1 MKTLFKSM
9 LLLALIFSFCLS
21 ACAEISASDMV
32 YEPGKTYTL
41 TEETINLT
49 GLKVYAPGY
58 ALSEIG
64 LTSIESTELVEIGVY
79 EDFAS
84 SHPLTLRYASD
95 DLSTLMFEI
104 GNREGIMCL
113 REGRLIACFPN
124 FAKGVEDTYGAFAKI
139 AKNPYLLSSQ
149 SGMTFSNDGRYALFI
164 DSYKVLTQMRYEYQ
178 LIILDVEAGQYY
190 LAYTWPIR
198 ITVSQGAECVLG
210 ACFDETDEHIYIK
223 AYGHVYGNFNN
234 DFLVYDMKTGEMKP
248 IKSHPFFADFS
259 NVFALSDGS
268 FVHSFMPVTSGEPCG
283 VVTFREKSGTW
294 VMAANH
300 FHMPSS
306 RLRTQIMDVSKNGQG
321 LMLLNLQ
328 FEQPMPAQL
337 SALSLP
343 NFSGG
348 VSDLQTLI
356 LFDEAYSSAKRVSVS
371 EYTDT
376 LSNRFKDAKAHDMI
390 FNAALSPD
398 GKYALVLIGSNN
410 APSARMINTET
421 LEVSPVAFEEGV
433 FGMQSFYGTPMSGDY
448 PVGIQLIAND
458 LVIISTESGIRLF
471 RIG

>member
-1 MKTLFKSM
+1 M
-9 LLLALIFSFCLS
+9 LLLALIFSFCLL

-41 TEETINLT
+41 TEETIDLT

-58 ALSEIG
+58 ALSELG
-64 LTSIESTELVEIGVY
+64 LTSIESTELVEIGAY

-124 FAKGVEDTYGAFAKI
+124 FAKGVDDTYGAFAKI

-210 ACFDETDEHIYIK
+210 
-223 AYGHVYGNFNN
+223 
-234 DFLVYDMKTGEMKP
+234 
-248 IKSHPFFADFS
+248 
-259 NVFALSDGS
+259 
-268 FVHSFMPVTSGEPCG
+268 
-283 VVTFREKSGTW
+283 
-294 VMAANH
+294 
-300 FHMPSS
+300 
-306 RLRTQIMDVSKNGQG
+306 
-321 LMLLNLQ
+321 
-328 FEQPMPAQL
+328 
-337 SALSLP
+337 LSLSCTKYD
-343 NFSGG
+343 NLHIFHKK
-348 VSDLQTLI
+348 LI
-356 LFDEAYSSAKRVSVS
+356 HYMKNEIDSLLGCESCYHNDKRSIC
-371 EYTDT
+371 
-376 LSNRFKDAKAHDMI
+376 LN
-390 FNAALSPD
+390 
-398 GKYALVLIGSNN
+398 G
-410 APSARMINTET
+410 
-421 LEVSPVAFEEGV
+421 
-433 FGMQSFYGTPMSGDY
+433 
-448 PVGIQLIAND
+448 
-458 LVIISTESGIRLF
+458 
-471 RIG
+471 

>member
-1 MKTLFKSM
+1 MKNLIRSILLF
-9 LLLALIFSFCLS
+9 ALIFSMCFS
-21 ACAEISASDMV
+21 AFAQIRASDMA

-58 ALSEIG
+58 ALSELG
-64 LTSIESTELVEIGVY
+64 LTSIESTELVEIGAY

-248 IKSHPFFADFS
+248 MKSHPFFADFS

-268 FVHSFMPVTSGEPCG
+268 FVHSFMPITSGEPCG

-294 VMAANH
+294 VATANH

-306 RLRTQIMDVSKNGQG
+306 RLRTQMMDVSKNGQG
-321 LMLLNLQ
+321 IMLLNLQ
-328 FEQPMPAQL
+328 FDPMPAQL
-337 SALSLP
+337 SVLSLP
-343 NFSGG
+343 DFSGG

-356 LFDEAYSSAKRVSVS
+356 LFDESYSSAKRVSVS
-371 EYTDT
+371 EYTNT
-376 LSNRFKDAKAHDMI
+376 ISNRFKDTKTHDVI

-398 GKYALVLIGSNN
+398 GKYALVVIGNQNS
-410 APSARMINTET
+410 PVCRIINTET

-433 FGMQSFYGTPMSGDY
+433 LGMTSFYGTPMSGDY